1 MLINVLNKYEPLR
14 KWSPVN
20 NTMVSDSY
28 IGIEIE
34 VENLRDYE
42 GEFVYW
48 QDKED
53 GSLRDNGREY
63 VTYPIPANLVPY
75 AITELK
81 EFLTEVNPK
90 YSFSTRT
97 SVHVHL
103 NVRDLTFKQ
112 LHALSI
118 VYMLFEKAFYK
129 FAGRDR
135 YKNIFCVPHADSI
148 DYQTVAR
155 AMEVAGTE
163 DNMSIDDLISLRRMF
178 ENCRRYVGFN
188 VKSIPTY
195 GTVEFR
201 HLPGTIDIKRITTW
215 INLIL
220 SLKKYVVENSYE
232 QVLDSCLTINTT
244 SQYEQLLSCVFGEY
258 KDDIMYPEYAKDMY
272 ESILYLKEA
281 INYKSVWT
289 LASELGARTV
299 QQSGFVKKISAEKR
313 KSPKDD
319 KNPWSKNHFMFVD
332 ATTL

>member
-1 MLINVLNKYEPLR
+1 MLINVLNKYEPLK
-14 KWSPVN
+14 KWSPIYSDN
-20 NTMVSDSY
+20 MVSNSY
-28 IGIEIE
+28 VGIEIE
-34 VENLRDYE
+34 VENLRNYE
-42 GEFVYW
+42 GDFVYW
-48 QDKED
+48 QGKED

-63 VTYPIPANLVPY
+63 VTYPIPASLVPD
-75 AITELK
+75 ALTELQ

-90 YSFSTRT
+90 HRFSTRT

-135 YKNIFCVPHADSI
+135 HKNIFCVPHADSI
-148 DYQTVAR
+148 DYQTVAK
-155 AMEVAGTE
+155 AMEVASTE
-163 DNMSIDDLISLRRMF
+163 DSMSIDDLISLRRMF

-201 HLPGTIDIKRITTW
+201 HLPGTIEVKRVTTW

-220 SLKKYVVENSYE
+220 SLKKYVTENSYE
-232 QVLDSCLTINTT
+232 QVLDSCSTINTT
-244 SQYEQLLSCVFGEY
+244 SQYEQLLSYVFGRY

-281 INYKSVWT
+281 VNYKSIWT
-289 LASELGARTV
+289 LASALATRTV
-299 QQSGFVKKISAEKR
+299 QGSNFVKKISSEKT
-313 KSPKDD
+313 KQKKEDGFKNFTTIILDD
-319 KNPWSKNHFMFVD
+319 VF
-332 ATTL
+332 AQ

>member
-14 KWSPVN
+14 KWYPVN

-28 IGIEIE
+28 VGIEIE
-34 VENLRDYE
+34 VENLRDYK
-42 GEFVYW
+42 GDFVYW

-63 VTYPIPANLVPY
+63 VTYTIPASLVPY
-75 AITELK
+75 AITELQ

-155 AMEVAGTE
+155 AMEVAGT
-163 DNMSIDDLISLRRMF
+163 
-178 ENCRRYVGFN
+178 
-188 VKSIPTY
+188 
-195 GTVEFR
+195 
-201 HLPGTIDIKRITTW
+201 
-215 INLIL
+215 
-220 SLKKYVVENSYE
+220 
-232 QVLDSCLTINTT
+232 
-244 SQYEQLLSCVFGEY
+244 
-258 KDDIMYPEYAKDMY
+258 
-272 ESILYLKEA
+272 
-281 INYKSVWT
+281 
-289 LASELGARTV
+289 
-299 QQSGFVKKISAEKR
+299 
-313 KSPKDD
+313 
-319 KNPWSKNHFMFVD
+319 
-332 ATTL
+332 